1 MTDAAQVRVVLV
13 DDHEVVRVG
22 FRTVLESE
30 PGPQVV
36 GEAADGRSA
45 LDVVATT
52 NPDVVCMD
60 IQMPGLDG
68 LAATRELVR
77 RGSRPAVLILTTF
90 NRDDYLFEA
99 LVAGASGF
107 LLKTASPEQLIEAV
121 QVLARGDALL
131 APDVT
136 RRVIARFAAGV
147 PASGG
152 SPGPVPK
159 LTPREHEV
167 LARVARGLTNA
178 EIAAEL
184 VVGEATVKTHV
195 SNLLLKL
202 AVRDRTQLVVWA
214 YEHGVA
220 TPGAGSPS

>member
-1 MTDAAQVRVVLV
+1 MKGPVQVRVVLI

-22 FRTVLESE
+22 FRTVLETE
-30 PGPQVV
+30 PGLQVV

-45 LDVVATT
+45 LDIVAACD
-52 NPDVVCMD
+52 PDVVCMD

-77 RGSRPAVLILTTF
+77 RGPRPAVLVLTTF
-90 NRDDYLFEA
+90 DRDDYLFDA

-107 LLKTASPEQLIEAV
+107 LLKTASPEDLIHAV

-136 RRVIARFAAGV
+136 RRVIARFASLTPRAMA
-147 PASGG
+147 PSMP
-152 SPGPVPK
+152 SPG
-159 LTPREHEV
+159 LTPRENEV
-167 LARVARGLTNA
+167 LALVARGLANS

-184 VVGEATVKTHV
+184 VIGETTVKTHV
-195 SNLLLKL
+195 SNLLLKI

-220 TPGAGSPS
+220 TPGASNPS